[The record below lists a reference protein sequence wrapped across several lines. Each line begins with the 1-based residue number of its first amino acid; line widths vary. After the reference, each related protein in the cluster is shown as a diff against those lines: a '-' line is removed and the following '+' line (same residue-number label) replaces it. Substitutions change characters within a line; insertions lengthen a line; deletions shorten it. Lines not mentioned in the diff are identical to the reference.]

1 MIHFSGPLRGGACKC
16 KIHDLGTFAPQVR
29 LILQCDGHASLGD
42 HPTTLYTEPN
52 SISGSILSHRIKFGG
67 FLVKGKNKLAVYG
80 SAIFLAV
87 LFAGCVSQPPKHPAY
102 LHALS
107 DLRTARWM
115 LEHRPGDAA
124 VSAHEGE
131 AISEIDRAIQEL
143 TSAAVNDGK
152 NIHSHPPADA
162 PADYRGRLHK
172 AADLLRKVRSDTYRE
187 EDNPSARGL
196 RDRALGHV
204 DAALHATERA
214 IHDAEVGR

>member
-1 MIHFSGPLRGGACKC
+1 VNA
-16 KIHDLGTFAPQVR
+16 
-29 LILQCDGHASLGD
+29 
-42 HPTTLYTEPN
+42 
-52 SISGSILSHRIKFGG
+52 
-67 FLVKGKNKLAVYG
+67 KNKLAVYG
-80 SAIFLAV
+80 FTFFLAV

-124 VSAHEGE
+124 VSAHESE

-143 TSAAVNDGK
+143 TSAAIDDGK

-162 PADYRGRLHK
+162 PTDYRGRLHK

>member
-1 MIHFSGPLRGGACKC
+1 
-16 KIHDLGTFAPQVR
+16 
-29 LILQCDGHASLGD
+29 
-42 HPTTLYTEPN
+42 
-52 SISGSILSHRIKFGG
+52 
-67 FLVKGKNKLAVYG
+67 VKAKNKLAVYG
-80 SAIFLAV
+80 STFFLAV

-124 VSAHEGE
+124 VSAHESE
-131 AISEIDRAIQEL
+131 AISEIDHAIQEL
-143 TSAAVNDGK
+143 RSAAVDDGK

-162 PADYRGRLHK
+162 PTDYRGRLHK

>member
-1 MIHFSGPLRGGACKC
+1 MKA
-16 KIHDLGTFAPQVR
+16 
-29 LILQCDGHASLGD
+29 
-42 HPTTLYTEPN
+42 
-52 SISGSILSHRIKFGG
+52 
-67 FLVKGKNKLAVYG
+67 KNKLAAYG
-80 SAIFLAV
+80 STFFVAV

-124 VSAHEGE
+124 VSAHESE

-143 TSAAVNDGK
+143 TSAALDDGK

-162 PADYRGRLHK
+162 PTDYRGRLHK